1 MVKPIKNNVLVKPF
15 PSDEM
20 STGGILLPE
29 SARRIS
35 NKMEVVEVGTGTKD
49 RPMQFRKGQT
59 VYRVKDW
66 GNEVVID
73 GQLHFIMTDDGIIAT
88 E

>member
-1 MVKPIKNNVLVKPF
+1 MKPIKNNVLVKPF
-15 PSDEM
+15 PSDEI
-20 STGGILLPE
+20 SSGGIYVPE
-29 SARRIS
+29 SARKTS

-66 GNEVVID
+66 GDEIIIK
-73 GQLHFIMTDDGIIAT
+73 GQVHFLIKDDALIAT

>member
-1 MVKPIKNNVLVKPF
+1 MKPIRNNVLVKPF
-15 PSDEM
+15 PSDEI
-20 STGGILLPE
+20 SSGGIYVPE
-29 SARRIS
+29 SARKIS

-49 RPMQFRKGQT
+49 RPMEFRKGQT

-66 GNEVVID
+66 GDEIIIE
-73 GQLHFIMTDDGIIAT
+73 GQVHFLIKDDALIAT